1 MGMVDSLRVLAEVAR
16 VTVPSAVDVAF
27 GRLERSS
34 VDERARQFARRVV
47 ELLDVRLTVEGQHN
61 VSPSRAYVY
70 MSNHQSHLDI
80 PILYAALPTR
90 ALRMVAM
97 AELFR
102 IPGWG
107 PALRRAEFIE
117 IDRSSRDRAVIAI
130 QSAAALVRDGVS
142 VWIAPEE
149 ARSRDGTVRPLRRG
163 GFHLALGTGAP
174 IVPVAIRG
182 TIDLVTRG
190 AMHRGVPV
198 HVTIGSPLSTLTH
211 GVPELMEKVS
221 TFLHRHVEV
230 N

>member
-27 GRLERSS
+27 GRLERAS

-47 ELLDVRLTVEGQHN
+47 ELLDVRLTVDGQDN
-61 VSPSRAYVY
+61 VSPSIAYVY
-70 MSNHQSHLDI
+70 MSNYQSHLDI
-80 PILYAALPTR
+80 PILYAALPAR

-102 IPGWG
+102 FPGWG

-117 IDRSSRDRAVIAI
+117 MDRSSREQAVLAI
-130 QSAAALVRDGVS
+130 QSTAALVRDGVS

-149 ARSRDGTVRPLRRG
+149 SRSRNGMVGPLRRG
-163 GFHLALGTGAP
+163 GFHLALGTGAS

-182 TIDLVTRG
+182 SIDLIARG
-190 AMHRGVPV
+190 TMRRGVPV
-198 HVTIGSPLSTLTH
+198 HVTIGAPLSTLRH
-211 GVPELMEKVS
+211 SVPELMALVGS
-221 TFLHRHVEV
+221 FLHRHVEV